1 MPVPRSSLSSVP
13 SPWLKRLAVTLAGAV
28 IVFFMALSL
37 WYGGRAAW
45 SDASALHA
53 RWLVNGWRD
62 DKGLVYNPKLWRE
75 ARDDLQSALQ
85 TAPNNAQL
93 LDDLGF
99 LHAAR
104 AQGLGTPTAG
114 GTEHALQQNLLTDA
128 ILYYRDAVSLR
139 PTFPYSLAYLA
150 FSKHLRGERDAE
162 FWLVFD
168 KALHYGRTEA
178 GVQPAL
184 AQIAFANWS
193 ELGSKRQAQI
203 VSMAQAAPTALRK
216 RLVELAAKNTV
227 TLPGL

>member
-1 MPVPRSSLSSVP
+1 M
-13 SPWLKRLAVTLAGAV
+13 
-28 IVFFMALSL
+28 
-37 WYGGRAAW
+37 
-45 SDASALHA
+45 
-53 RWLVNGWRD
+53 
-62 DKGLVYNPKLWRE
+62 
-75 ARDDLQSALQ
+75 
-85 TAPNNAQL
+85 

-104 AQGLGTPTAG
+104 AQGLGTPTTG

-128 ILYYRDAVSLR
+128 ILYYRAAVSLR

-168 KALHYGRTEA
+168 KALHYGHTEA

-184 AQIAFANWS
+184 AQIAFADWS
-193 ELGSKRQAQI
+193 EIGNKRQGQI
-203 VSMAQAAPTALRK
+203 ISMVQAAPAALRK
-216 RLVELAAKNTV
+216 RFVELAEKNTV

>member
-1 MPVPRSSLSSVP
+1 M
-13 SPWLKRLAVTLAGAV
+13 
-28 IVFFMALSL
+28 VFFMALSL

-53 RWLVNGWRD
+53 SWLVNGWRD

-85 TAPNNAQL
+85 TAPDNAQL

-104 AQGLGTPTAG
+104 AQGLGTPITAG
-114 GTEHALQQNLLTDA
+114 TQHALQQNLLTDA
-128 ILYYRDAVSLR
+128 ILYYRAAVSLR
-139 PTFPYSLAYLA
+139 PTFPYSLTYLA
-150 FSKHLRGERDAE
+150 FSKHLRGEHDAE

-168 KALHYGRTEA
+168 KALQYGHTEA

-184 AQIAFANWS
+184 AHIAFANWS
-193 ELGSKRQAQI
+193 DMGVKRQSQI
-203 VSMAQAAPTALRK
+203 ISMVQTAPAPIRQ
-216 RLVELAAKNTV
+216 RLGELAEKNTV
-227 TLPGL
+227 TVPGL